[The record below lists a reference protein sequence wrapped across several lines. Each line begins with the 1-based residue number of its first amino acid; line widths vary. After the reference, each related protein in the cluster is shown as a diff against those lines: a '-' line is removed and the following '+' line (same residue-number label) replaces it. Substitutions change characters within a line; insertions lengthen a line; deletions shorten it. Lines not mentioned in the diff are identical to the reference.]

1 METKERREGRRR
13 GAGEEQDFDDKGEAM
28 KTRTSPFLQKKKKKK
43 NEEEETTT
51 TTGETASG
59 ERMNICSKNESHHRG
74 EKCRHHHRRGPFL
87 GGMPAFGADV
97 FVVRANI

>member
-13 GAGEEQDFDDKGEAM
+13 GAGEEQDDDKGEAM
-28 KTRTSPFLQKKKKKK
+28 KTKALRFSP
-43 NEEEETTT
+43 EEEEEDTTTT

-59 ERMNICSKNESHHRG
+59 ERTNICSKNESHRG